1 MNLFIEEEGSV
12 TLPFNVEETA
22 RLVVEAALE
31 LEQCPYEAEVNLL
44 LTTDEEIHKMNL
56 EFRQIDRPTDVLSF
70 PMVEYDTP
78 GEFSCIDEESD
89 DLFDPGIGRTDAG
102 RYRHLERQSALT
114 GGTVR
119 ALPETGICISHRA
132 QHASSL
138 RL

>member
-70 PMVEYDTP
+70 PMVEYDT
-78 GEFSCIDEESD
+78 
-89 DLFDPGIGRTDAG
+89 R
-102 RYRHLERQSALT
+102 
-114 GGTVR
+114 
-119 ALPETGICISHRA
+119 ET
-132 QHASSL
+132 
-138 RL
+138 